1 MSDEKITH
9 VDVTPLGAATAAA
22 NAYVRAHLGEAATGR
37 HYAGMI
43 AAAVDAW
50 CSAAKVELPQATVR
64 LLRPAPGDTV
74 LFHVSGM
81 SMQQRDEF
89 LRSLEPLREQHPGVL
104 FTASDAVDE
113 ISIVRSLT
121 EQADGPTGLEKL
133 RQVANRVASHEEFG
147 QITRGE
153 TNG

>member
-1 MSDEKITH
+1 MSDEKITR
-9 VDVTPLGAATAAA
+9 VEVTPRGAAVDAAYRA
-22 NAYVRAHLGEAATGR
+22 LKPGTDVRDRHAWAEA
-37 HYAGMI
+37 I
-43 AAAVDAW
+43 AAAVDAYERERVV
-50 CSAAKVELPQATVR
+50 AIAH

-113 ISIVRSLT
+113 ITVVRSLT
-121 EQADGPTGLEKL
+121 EQADGPTGLDKL
-133 RQVANRVASHEEFG
+133 REVANRPMSREEFDR
-147 QITRGE
+147 ITRGE
-153 TNG
+153 ADGQR